1 MDDALLLQKYHG
13 LGNDYL
19 VLDPNKNKIHLL
31 ERHIVENDI
40 RHRARIGSN
49 HIPVIIY
56 CEAVQKKYW
65 CRS

>member
-31 ERHIVENDI
+31 ERHIVKLCRRDVYKRQAVI
-40 RHRARIGSN
+40 T
-49 HIPVIIY
+49 VII
-56 CEAVQKKYW
+56 VITII
-65 CRS
+65 

>member
-31 ERHIVENDI
+31 ERHIVKLCRRN
-40 RHRARIGSN
+40 IGAGADAF
-49 HIPVIIY
+49 Y
-56 CEAVQKKYW
+56 MDRYGRM
-65 CRS
+65 RSFM